1 MALNALDASHRFLER
16 LYEDRIQQDY
26 DAVIPVIGD
35 EGVGKSTYI
44 LQLMTMYQ
52 NIRGSD
58 GTPESVLDKVVWGG
72 RDELKK
78 AVANRPQEEIICH
91 MDAARVLFSKD
102 AMVGEQREIQKDLLD
117 MRMKN
122 NVFFLG
128 YQDWDIIPSMI
139 KKRRAKFA
147 FVIPERGVVRGYN
160 RDSLD
165 KRYKNGRWPK
175 QDMPDKF
182 PSLEGTELWERFEQ
196 TDLEKKRERISTDDG
211 SDGDSS
217 PETPKEIAAD
227 IRETVGVE
235 SYIQEINN
243 GAQTVLDRVG
253 IAADYDIGK
262 EKSKQ
267 VKRVLMRDIDEREV
281 L

>member
-1 MALNALDASHRFLER
+1 MALKALDASKRFLER
-16 LYEDRIQQDY
+16 LYEDRIQEDY

-44 LQLMTMYQ
+44 LQLMTMWQ
-52 NIRGSD
+52 HIRGGD
-58 GTPESVLDKVVWGG
+58 GAPESVLDKIVWGG
-72 RDELKK
+72 REEFKE
-78 AVANRPQEEIICH
+78 AVANRPEKEIVCH

-102 AMVGEQREIQKDLLD
+102 AMVGEQRELQKDFLD

-122 NVFFLG
+122 NVYFLG
-128 YQDWDIIPSMI
+128 FQDWDIIPSMI

-160 RDSLD
+160 RESLD

-175 QDMPDKF
+175 QDMPDRF
-182 PSLEGTELWERFEQ
+182 PSLEGAELWGRFK
-196 TDLEKKRERISTDDG
+196 TLDLEKKRERIGATDEDTDD
-211 SDGDSS
+211 SE
-217 PETPKEIAAD
+217 PETAQEIAAD
-227 IRETVGVE
+227 IRDTRGVE
-235 SYIQEINN
+235 AYIEEINN
-243 GAQTVLDRVG
+243 GTQTVLNRVAIG
-253 IAADYDIGK
+253 ADYGIGK

-267 VKRVLMRDIDEREV
+267 VKSLLMRDVEAESI

>member
-1 MALNALDASHRFLER
+1 MGLKALDASQRFLER
-16 LYEDRIQQDY
+16 LYEDRIRQNY

-52 NIRGSD
+52 HVRGGD
-58 GTPESVLDKVVWGG
+58 GSPESVLENIVWGG
-72 RDELKK
+72 RDEFKQ
-78 AVANRPQEEIICH
+78 AIANRPEGHVVCH

-102 AMVGEQREIQKDLLD
+102 AMVGEQREIQKDFLD

-122 NVFFLG
+122 NVYFLG
-128 YQDWDIIPSMI
+128 FQDWDIIPTML

-175 QDMPDKF
+175 QDMPDRF
-182 PSLEGTELWERFEQ
+182 PSLEETELWRRFEAL
-196 TDLEKKRERISTDDG
+196 DLEKKRERIG
-211 SDGDSS
+211 AGEGDGDSVPS
-217 PETPKEIAAD
+217 TAKEIAEE
-227 IRETVGVE
+227 IRENDGAE
-235 SYIQEINN
+235 KYLQDINN
-243 GAQTVLDRVG
+243 GAQAVLDRSA
-253 IAADYDIGK
+253 IAADYDLGR

-267 VKRVLMRDIDEREV
+267 VKSLLMRDVGAENV

>member
-1 MALNALDASHRFLER
+1 MGLKALETSQRFLQR
-16 LYEDRIQQDY
+16 LYEERIQQDY

-52 NIRGSD
+52 DIRGGD
-58 GTPESVLDKVVWGG
+58 GSPESVLDKIVWGG
-72 RDELKK
+72 REEFKQ
-78 AVANRPQEEIICH
+78 AVANRPEGQVVCH

-102 AMVGEQREIQKDLLD
+102 AMVGEQKQIQKDFLD

-122 NVFFLG
+122 NVYFLG
-128 YQDWDIIPSMI
+128 FQDWDIIPSMI

-165 KRYKNGRWPK
+165 RRYKDGRWPK
-175 QDMPDKF
+175 QDMPDRF
-182 PSLEGTELWERFEQ
+182 PALDGTELWDRFERR
-196 TDLEKKRERISTDDG
+196 DLEKKRERIGAGTEDD
-211 SDGDSS
+211 SDE
-217 PETPKEIAAD
+217 PETPKEVAAA
-227 IRETVGVE
+227 IRGDGGPE
-235 SYIQEINN
+235 SYLHEINN
-243 GAQTVLDRVG
+243 GTQTVLDRMA
-253 IAADYDIGK
+253 IAADYDLSR

-267 VKRVLMRDIDEREV
+267 VKKLLMRDLQQDDI

>member
-1 MALNALDASHRFLER
+1 MGLKALETSQRFLER
-16 LYEDRIQQDY
+16 LYEERIQQDY

-52 NIRGSD
+52 DIRGGD
-58 GTPESVLDKVVWGG
+58 GSPESVLDKIVWGG
-72 RDELKK
+72 REEFKE
-78 AVANRPQEEIICH
+78 AVANRPEGQVVCH

-102 AMVGEQREIQKDLLD
+102 AMVGEQREIQKDFLD

-122 NVFFLG
+122 NVYFLG
-128 YQDWDIIPSMI
+128 FQDWDIIPSMI

-165 KRYKNGRWPK
+165 RRYKDGRWPK
-175 QDMPDKF
+175 QDMPDRF
-182 PSLEGTELWERFEQ
+182 PSLDGTELWDRFESL
-196 TDLEKKRERISTDDG
+196 DLEKKRERIGAGTDDE
-211 SDGDSS
+211 SDE
-217 PETPKEIAAD
+217 PETPKEIAEA
-227 IRETVGVE
+227 IREDGGAET
-235 SYIQEINN
+235 YLREIND
-243 GAQTVLDRVG
+243 GTQTVLSRTA
-253 IAADYDIGK
+253 IAADYDLTK

-267 VKRVLMRDIDEREV
+267 VKSLLQRDIESCSV